1 LGSLDEM
8 AIKLRND
15 ILGLIR
21 TENPEIGFSFSFQK
35 SDTYAELG
43 ESKIKL
49 VGEIK

>member
-8 AIKLRND
+8 AKKFLKEIF
-15 ILGLIR
+15 GLIR